1 MTHNRVMLGYVVG
14 TKLPKSH
21 WLIEIKGFFLIH
33 VKFTADGAAVLSAC
47 LSNYGSENQTPITS
61 KVRQRYLT
69 RNVRF
74 LKSPWQRR
82 EGQRK
87 HTVSSWKQDSFSPRK
102 VSAHMFCLKYLA
114 RLPKLPE
121 EKNSAIQLLKAA
133 LCLSHRILALQ
144 FSEELKSTV
153 YFLTIILFTV
163 QSICKVLNQRGNCS
177 DLWRMK
183 EIHIFKISNFR
194 I

>member
-1 MTHNRVMLGYVVG
+1 MGQL
-14 TKLPKSH
+14 SC
-21 WLIEIKGFFLIH
+21 
-33 VKFTADGAAVLSAC
+33 LSAC
-47 LSNYGSENQTPITS
+47 QTMAQRTRLLS
-61 KVRQRYLT
+61 RQRYLT

-87 HTVSSWKQDSFSPRK
+87 HTVSSWKQDSFSPRR
-102 VSAHMFCLKYLA
+102 VSAHMFHMFCLKYLA
-114 RLPKLPE
+114 RLPKLPG

-133 LCLSHRILALQ
+133 LYLSHRILALQ

-177 DLWRMK
+177 D
-183 EIHIFKISNFR
+183 F
-194 I
+194 